1 MLIHQSTKQKGGK
14 KEKKKRNE
22 KAEINIELIMGQC
35 VLVANISNEWWEGSD

>member
-14 KEKKKRNE
+14 KEKKRNE